1 MRRLSDEHKTP
12 NDFITPDDV
21 ESAPSRHSSQHTVES
36 MKKHH
41 DAVVY
46 YKQRKGGEDWFCGR
60 VSDSYRKN
68 YDQIK
73 WDKD

>member
-1 MRRLSDEHKTP
+1 MRHLSDEHKTP
-12 NDFITPDDV
+12 DDFITRDDA
-21 ESAPSRHSSQHTVES
+21 ESAPHRQASQYTMES

-41 DAVVY
+41 DDVVY
-46 YKQRKGGEDWFCGR
+46 YKQRKGGQDWFCGR

-68 YDQIK
+68 YDKIQ